1 MMDTVELN
9 RIYPNPDQPR
19 KFFDP
24 VRLEELAQSIRVS
37 GLMEPLIVVA
47 RGDGFMIVAGE
58 RRWRACKIAGQTQ
71 VPIRII
77 EADEKKIAELSLLEN
92 LQREDLN
99 VMEIANAY
107 KGLIDM
113 GMTEEEIAQKMGH
126 RHVWLVSE
134 RLSLLNLKKTFQE
147 YAVKGILSP
156 AQALQLSRLPP
167 DMQDQVFDRISSG
180 KINTHEKLKSL
191 VNAILFT
198 REQSSFIPEPTAQE
212 REVNNKY
219 DRMIEQIVKFIN
231 RCFNSDDMSVLSA
244 VLTPAAKV
252 NIEQIDM
259 IIQHLTK
266 IKRALLQ
273 ADSKRE
279 VLQGKIE
286 VA

>member
-1 MMDTVELN
+1 MKTIDLD

-24 VRLEELAQSIRVS
+24 VRLEELAQSIRAS
-37 GLMEPLIVVA
+37 GLMEPLVVVA

-58 RRWRACKIAGQTQ
+58 RRWRACRMAGQTQ
-71 VPIRII
+71 VPVRII
-77 EADEKKIAELSLLEN
+77 EADDRKIAELSLLEN

-99 VMEIANAY
+99 VIEIANAY
-107 KGLIDM
+107 KGLMDM
-113 GMTEEEIAQKMGH
+113 GMTEEEIARKMGH
-126 RHVWLVSE
+126 RHAWLVTE
-134 RLSLLNLKKTFQE
+134 RLSLLNLKRAFQE

-156 AQALQLSRLPP
+156 SQALQLSRLPP

-180 KINTHEKLKSL
+180 KIDTHEKLKSL
-191 VNAILFT
+191 VNAILYT
-198 REQSSFIPEPTAQE
+198 REQSSFLPDPTARE

-219 DRMIEQIVKFIN
+219 DRMIGQIVKFIN
-231 RCFNSDDMSVLSA
+231 RCFNSDDMTVLSA

-252 NIEQIDM
+252 NIERIDM
-259 IIQHLTK
+259 IILHLNRIRK
-266 IKRALLQ
+266 ALLQ

-286 VA
+286 AA